1 MRKTWKII
9 LILALCIL
17 ILGEIVLGVGLL
29 SGGSPERVWDTL
41 NDHYDFKGVVELWND
56 SVENGVLGKLSD
68 LASISLPT
76 FDLVE
81 PTPEPT
87 PTPTP
92 TPKPTAT
99 PTPAPTEEP
108 SAEPTATANP

>member
-1 MRKTWKII
+1 MKKAWKII

-29 SGGSPERVWDTL
+29 TGGSPERVWDKV
-41 NDHYDFKGVVELWND
+41 NEHYNIKAVVEIWND
-56 SVENGVLGKLSD
+56 SVENGMLGKLGD
-68 LASISLPT
+68 LASITLPT
-76 FDLVE
+76 FDVVE

-92 TPKPTAT
+92 KPT

>member
-1 MRKTWKII
+1 MRKAWKII

-41 NDHYDFKGVVELWND
+41 NDHYDFKGVVELWNEKVAD
-56 SVENGVLGKLSD
+56 GMPGKLAKD
-68 LASISLPT
+68 YLAIELPQ
-76 FDLVE
+76 FDVVE
-81 PTPEPT
+81 PTPE

>member
-1 MRKTWKII
+1 MRKAWKII

-29 SGGSPERVWDTL
+29 SGGSPERVWDKL
-41 NDHYDFKGVVELWND
+41 NDHYDFKAIVDLWNEH
-56 SVENGVLGKLSD
+56 VANGFPGKLASD
-68 LASISLPT
+68 YLQFKIPEFEIA
-76 FDLVE
+76 E

-92 TPKPTAT
+92 TPMPT
-99 PTPAPTEEP
+99 PTPAPTAEV
-108 SAEPTATANP
+108 SAEPMATANP

>member
-1 MRKTWKII
+1 MKKAWKII

-29 SGGSPERVWDTL
+29 SGGSPERVWDKL
-41 NDHYDFKGVVELWND
+41 NEHYDFKAIVELWND
-56 SVENGVLGKLSD
+56 HVANGFPGKLASD
-68 LASISLPT
+68 YLQFKIPEFEIA
-76 FDLVE
+76 E

-99 PTPAPTEEP
+99 PAPTAEV

>member
-1 MRKTWKII
+1 MRKAWKII

-29 SGGSPERVWDTL
+29 SGGSPERVWDKL
-41 NDHYDFKGVVELWND
+41 NEHYDFKAIVELWND
-56 SVENGVLGKLSD
+56 HVANGFPGKLASD
-68 LASISLPT
+68 YLQFKIPEFEIA
-76 FDLVE
+76 E

-92 TPKPTAT
+92 TPMPT
-99 PTPAPTEEP
+99 PTPEPTEAP
-108 SAEPTATANP
+108 AETANP

>member
-1 MRKTWKII
+1 MKKAWKII

-29 SGGSPERVWDTL
+29 SGGSPERVWDKV
-41 NDHYDFKGVVELWND
+41 NEHYDFKAAVESWN
-56 SVENGVLGKLSD
+56 ENVAGGTIGKLVKD
-68 LASISLPT
+68 YLAIELPQ
-76 FDLVE
+76 FDVVE

-99 PTPAPTEEP
+99 PAPTAEV

>member
-1 MRKTWKII
+1 MKKAWKII

-29 SGGSPERVWDTL
+29 SGGSPERVWNKL
-41 NDHYDFKGVVELWND
+41 NEHYDFKAMVELWTDN
-56 SVENGVLGKLSD
+56 VAIGLPGKLAAD
-68 LASISLPT
+68 YLQVNIPELEIA
-76 FDLVE
+76 E

-92 TPKPTAT
+92 TPEPTAT
-99 PTPAPTEEP
+99 PTPEPTEAP
-108 SAEPTATANP
+108 AETANP

>member
-1 MRKTWKII
+1 MKKAWKII

-29 SGGSPERVWDTL
+29 SGGSPERVWDKL
-41 NDHYDFKGVVELWND
+41 NDHYDFKAIVDLWNEH
-56 SVENGVLGKLSD
+56 VANGFPGKLASD
-68 LASISLPT
+68 YLQFKIPEFEIA
-76 FDLVE
+76 E

-92 TPKPTAT
+92 TPMPT
-99 PTPAPTEEP
+99 PTPEPTEAP
-108 SAEPTATANP
+108 AETANP